1 MATSTVFRHS
11 KIYNNYYYASGTAQT
26 FTKTVPL
33 GAQVIIVITKL
44 GAPPSM
50 VGMWVGIAWDSAS
63 SYLVPVMT
71 SGSGSSVSIADKTI
85 TLNLGTWTRASIIE
99 ILQ

>member
-11 KIYNNYYYASGTAQT
+11 IIYNNSYYAGGTAQT
-26 FTKTVPL
+26 FTKTVTIGTQL
-33 GAQVIIVITKL
+33 IIVITKL
-44 GAPPSM
+44 GTPPSM
-50 VGMWVGIAWDSAS
+50 VGMWVGIAWDSTN

-71 SGSGSSVSIADKTI
+71 SGSGSTVSIADKTI